1 VGLWVCWQASF
12 WGNNMALDKNEKNR
26 RIKLGILALTLT
38 VLAYAIAKITNDTS
52 GDWFRFALLCV
63 GLAGL
68 IGGELTFTDVLG
80 KK

>member
-1 VGLWVCWQASF
+1 MGLWACWQASF
-12 WGNNMALDKNEKNR
+12 WGNNMALDKKEKNR
-26 RIKLGILALTLT
+26 RIKLGMLALTLT
-38 VLAYAIAKITNDTS
+38 VLAYALAKITNDTS
-52 GDWFRFALLCV
+52 GDWFKFALLCV